1 MLWHRMAKLFTSK
14 TERPSMMVLELGYRN
29 FVLPTADA
37 VQILQLLEKAEIYEN
52 KYEGGE
58 YTHHVYVNDQ
68 PIAAKLLG
76 DDLYRMAK
84 LAGRS
89 GG

>member
-1 MLWHRMAKLFTSK
+1 MAKLFTSK
-14 TERPSMMVLELGYRN
+14 IEEPDMMVLELGYRH

-52 KYEGGE
+52 KYGDGE
-58 YTHHVYVNDQ
+58 YTHHVYMNDQ
-68 PIAAKLLG
+68 PIPAKLLG

-84 LAGRS
+84 LAGKP
-89 GG
+89 GA

>member
-1 MLWHRMAKLFTSK
+1 
-14 TERPSMMVLELGYRN
+14 MMVLELGYKN

-37 VQILQLLEKAEIYEN
+37 VQILQLLEKAEVYEN

-58 YTHHVYVNDQ
+58 YSHYVFANDQ
-68 PIAAKLLG
+68 LISAKLLG

-84 LAGRS
+84 LAGKP
-89 GG
+89 GVE